1 MAKTITIT
9 FEPKAEDAEVI
20 DVDVDGVIAGAI
32 ATDGKATGFI
42 TQHTH
47 VALMTSLRY
56 ENTSI
61 DRVKRV
67 VIARVRTVAEL
78 VDGDCIH
85 IGGDEFIARVNDAIA
100 TVVFTLSPKCG
111 SFYHAY
117 DASVII
123 NNSIVVVEDYNT
135 PTNDNALSA
144 SRIAHERFTS
154 HARLSMHSE
163 DVSEYE

>member
-1 MAKTITIT
+1 MATTITIT
-9 FEPKAEDAEVI
+9 FEPNPADADVI

-32 ATDGKATGFI
+32 ATDGKAAGFI

-56 ENTSI
+56 ENTSV
-61 DRVKRV
+61 DRVKRA
-67 VIARVRTVAEL
+67 VIARVHVVAEL
-78 VDGDCIH
+78 AEGDCVH
-85 IGGDEFIARVNDAIA
+85 VGGDEFIVRVNGAIA
-100 TVVFTLSPKCG
+100 TIKFEESDDGG
-111 SFYHAY
+111 SFYHHAY

-144 SRIAHERFTS
+144 ARIAHERFNES
-154 HARLSMHSE
+154 CAIEHAQRGR
-163 DVSEYE
+163 